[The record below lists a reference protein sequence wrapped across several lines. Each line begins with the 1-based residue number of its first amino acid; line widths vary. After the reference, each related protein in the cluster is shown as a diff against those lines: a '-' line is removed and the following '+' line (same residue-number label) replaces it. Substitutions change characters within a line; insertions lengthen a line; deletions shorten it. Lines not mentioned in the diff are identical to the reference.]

1 MSSKQQVQKLKM
13 LWMRG
18 PVFVLDHLFHEGMLY
33 RQIEVFELVDSRRL
47 IQADMKV
54 RVLDEF

>member
-1 MSSKQQVQKLKM
+1 
-13 LWMRG
+13 MRG

-47 IQADMKV
+47 IQTDMKV